1 MVGKHKG
8 EYLGWWASAEASSW
22 VKAEAERRG
31 VSQSQIL
38 TEALSDYRTKT
49 SGTARETREQDR
61 WGQ

>member
-8 EYLGWWASAEASSW
+8 EYLGWWASAEDSAW

-38 TEALSDYRTKT
+38 TEALSDLRRKIAGTKR
-49 SGTARETREQDR
+49 GEE
-61 WGQ
+61 